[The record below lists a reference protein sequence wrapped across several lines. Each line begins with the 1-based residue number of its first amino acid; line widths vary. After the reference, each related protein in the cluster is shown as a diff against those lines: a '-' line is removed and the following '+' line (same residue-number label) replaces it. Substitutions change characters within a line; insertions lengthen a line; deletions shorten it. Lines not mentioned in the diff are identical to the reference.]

1 MLYFLPSLLMAAA
14 LAAAKGALTEAQLL
28 KGLRSRDE
36 AAFAGL
42 VQTYHGSLVRLAR
55 QYVASDAAAEEVAQ
69 DTWMALVNGID
80 RFEERS
86 SLKTWLFRVLINRAK
101 SSGVRDQRVTAYADI
116 DVIADEAAVSA
127 DLFDGRGHW
136 RSPPPAWGNPE
147 QLLGDRQLVALLQTE
162 LAKLA
167 PQQCRV
173 VTLRDVEGLD
183 AAEVCELMQISEENQ
198 RVLLHRGRARLR
210 QAIARQLTGGASC

>member
-1 MLYFLPSLLMAAA
+1 MLYFLLSLLMAVAVSAAKAA
-14 LAAAKGALTEAQLL
+14 LDEAQLL
-28 KGLRSRDE
+28 QGLRSRDE

-42 VQTYHGSLVRLAR
+42 VRTYHGSLVRLAR

-69 DTWMALVNGID
+69 DTWMALLNGID

-101 SSGVRDQRVTAYADI
+101 SRGVRDQRVTAHVDI
-116 DVIADEAAVSA
+116 DAMADAASVSA
-127 DLFDGRGHW
+127 DQFDGRGMW
-136 RSPPPAWGNPE
+136 RSPPAAWGNPE
-147 QLLGDRQLVALLQTE
+147 QLLGDHQLVALIQAE
-162 LAKLA
+162 LVQLP

-183 AAEVCELMQISEENQ
+183 AAEVCELLQISEENQ

-210 QAIARQLTGGASC
+210 QAIARHLTEGASC

>member
-1 MLYFLPSLLMAAA
+1 MLYFLLSLVSLAA
-14 LAAAKGALTEAQLL
+14 LAAAKSALDEAQLL
-28 KGLRSRDE
+28 QGLRSRDE

-42 VQTYHGSLVRLAR
+42 VRTYHGSLVRLAR

-69 DTWMALVNGID
+69 DTWMALLNGID

-101 SSGVRDQRVTAYADI
+101 SRGVRDQRVTAHVDI
-116 DVIADEAAVSA
+116 DAMADAASVSA
-127 DLFDGRGHW
+127 DQFDGRGMW
-136 RSPPPAWGNPE
+136 RSPPAAWGNPE
-147 QLLGDRQLVALLQTE
+147 QLLGDHQLVALIQAE
-162 LAKLA
+162 LVQLP

-183 AAEVCELMQISEENQ
+183 AAEVCELLQISEENQ

-210 QAIARQLTGGASC
+210 QAIARHLTEGASC